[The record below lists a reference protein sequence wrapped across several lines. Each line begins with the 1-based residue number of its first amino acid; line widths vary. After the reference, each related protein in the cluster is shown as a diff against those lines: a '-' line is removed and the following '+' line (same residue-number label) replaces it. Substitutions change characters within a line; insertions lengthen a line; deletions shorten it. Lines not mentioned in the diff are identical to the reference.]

1 MKLRTVRVKAAG
13 GSKLINE
20 RDYDPE
26 VHKLAKG
33 ESASAGGDDAG
44 QGREAEEK
52 TSKPAKARKRK
63 GKG

>member
-1 MKLRTVRVKAAG
+1 MKLKTVRVQFAG

-20 RDYDPE
+20 RDYDPK

-33 ESASAGGDDAG
+33 ESAPAGGDDAG
-44 QGREAEEK
+44 QGREAEAK
-52 TSKPAKARKRK
+52 PGKPAKARKSK